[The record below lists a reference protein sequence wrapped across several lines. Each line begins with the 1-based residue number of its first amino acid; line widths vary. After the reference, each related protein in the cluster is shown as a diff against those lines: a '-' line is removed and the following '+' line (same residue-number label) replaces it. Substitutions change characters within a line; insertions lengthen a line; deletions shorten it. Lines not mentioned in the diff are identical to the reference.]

1 MMLLRVLTRL
11 AGMLWML
18 ALALVGLGVALYC
31 LDGVISLGSARPD
44 RLIGLP
50 DIRRHVGRFLDQ
62 IAAPGPTAG
71 LALLCALGVMLL
83 GALLLVGVLRSRRQR
98 LVVLERNTD
107 SGTLAAR
114 PGAVRDMV
122 KALAEQTPGATSVKR
137 PRLALSRRGNRG
149 RLRVTAARS
158 RISDAR
164 EIEQALKERVAPV
177 SEPFHLK
184 PRVRVRLGERG
195 ERVQ

>member
-1 MMLLRVLTRL
+1 MLLLRVLTRL
-11 AGMLWML
+11 VEMVWML
-18 ALALVGLGVALYC
+18 ALALVGLGIALYC

-50 DIRRHVGRFLDQ
+50 GIRHHVGGFLDQ

-71 LALLCALGVMLL
+71 LALLCGLGAMLL
-83 GALLLVGVLRSRRQR
+83 GALLLLGVMRPRRQR
-98 LVVLERNTD
+98 LVVLEHDSD

-114 PGAVRDMV
+114 PGTVRDMV

-149 RLRVTAARS
+149 RLRVTAARA
-158 RISDAR
+158 RTSDAR
-164 EIEQALKERVAPV
+164 EVEEALKERVAPV
-177 SEPFHLK
+177 SEPFNLK
-184 PRVRVRLGERG
+184 PRVRVRLGDRG